1 MAMQGVYRTKGSAN
15 LSTLPA
21 GMAQMQMQTAK
32 SISAGFE
39 GLSEAIDEYYESK
52 KESEFLTEEFEKL
65 QEYADNVEMKGQ
77 YASGEKD
84 SFSDNY
90 PEEFSKSIKKFQ
102 GSSLSQKKGIILG
115 MKFQIRQSEKD
126 RAFELQKR
134 GVELQEQGLE
144 MRGEQFDDTLL
155 LQQQAASESQS
166 QFDRLYGQSQEKIG
180 LQQQEIGLQ
189 QQEIDAASGKAAKTA
204 AANQRNLQA
213 LQSATGP
220 VQWLPSQQP
229 AYQMNVPYTIGQPL
243 PTVPGRKM
251 TPQEQWRNAAG
262 QAGTAEFGLAMLG
275 KAPDAAVSTFGQNVG
290 AARATFEGEKRRLET
305 ARGKPARIPGSD
317 EHLVDG
323 KPFRWAKDEKG
334 KTKLRAIPESEYQYE
349 KQEAVEAPY
358 GLLTQAISQYGID
371 DKAVARIE
379 KDFGEVFG
387 GKERVGTAFHLG
399 DQNPALEG
407 KWVFW
412 REKNSAQVLDLGA
425 GSSFSK
431 ELMETLVPGVLT
443 GGVFGTDAEFRSMVE
458 REIETIPDQ
467 AKRGRMLSEVFGV
480 RAKAKAA
487 MLGKRV
493 PKLDPHLVRQVA
505 TNNEMIQAQT
515 RHLLTAKESE
525 LPEIRAKIEALEK
538 ANDAIY
544 DKHEADSRERGEDV
558 LAPGGERIRDYD
570 RGTGE
575 IK

>member
-1 MAMQGVYRTKGSAN
+1 MAMQGVYQTKGSAN

-39 GLSEAIDEYYESK
+39 GLAEGIDEYYEGK
-52 KESEFLTEEFEKL
+52 KEREFLTKEFEAL
-65 QEYADNVEMKGQ
+65 QEYADDRSG
-77 YASGEKD
+77 ASGKEHGEAEGWGDAFAKSYKGDLAKD
-84 SFSDNY
+84 
-90 PEEFSKSIKKFQ
+90 IKDF
-102 GSSLSQKKGIILG
+102 SSLSTSQMKGKLMG
-115 MKFQIRQSEKD
+115 MKFQMSQFEKD

-134 GVELQEQGLE
+134 GVGLQEQGLE
-144 MRGEQFDDTLL
+144 MRGEQFDETLL

-166 QFDRLYGQSQEKIG
+166 QFDRLYGQSQEK
-180 LQQQEIGLQ
+180 IGLQ

-220 VQWLPSQQP
+220 AQRLPSQQP

-558 LAPGGERIRDYD
+558 LAPPGARERSFNPR
-570 RGTGE
+570 TGKIE
-575 IK
+575 

>member
-1 MAMQGVYRTKGSAN
+1 VCS
-15 LSTLPA
+15 
-21 GMAQMQMQTAK
+21 
-32 SISAGFE
+32 
-39 GLSEAIDEYYESK
+39 
-52 KESEFLTEEFEKL
+52 
-65 QEYADNVEMKGQ
+65 
-77 YASGEKD
+77 
-84 SFSDNY
+84 SD
-90 PEEFSKSIKKFQ
+90 
-102 GSSLSQKKGIILG
+102 L
-115 MKFQIRQSEKD
+115 
-126 RAFELQKR
+126 
-134 GVELQEQGLE
+134 
-144 MRGEQFDDTLL
+144 
-155 LQQQAASESQS
+155 
-166 QFDRLYGQSQEKIG
+166 
-180 LQQQEIGLQ
+180 
-189 QQEIDAASGKAAKTA
+189 
-204 AANQRNLQA
+204 
-213 LQSATGP
+213 
-220 VQWLPSQQP
+220 
-229 AYQMNVPYTIGQPL
+229 
-243 PTVPGRKM
+243 
-251 TPQEQWRNAAG
+251 
-262 QAGTAEFGLAMLG
+262 
-275 KAPDAAVSTFGQNVG
+275 
-290 AARATFEGEKRRLET
+290 
-305 ARGKPARIPGSD
+305 GKPARIPGSD

-558 LAPGGERIRDYD
+558 LAPPGARERSFNPR
-570 RGTGE
+570 TGKIE
-575 IK
+575 